1 MRLLCLS
8 AFMINYFDQQNHYL
22 IYKINIY
29 HHNIPKQEEIISFFI
44 LLNHPGFISIKKQF
58 QKLLQSYKQLI
69 ICLLNLHYISTRFLS
84 FIFSSES
91 NTIDPYIESH
101 RKLIE

>member
-29 HHNIPKQEEIISFFI
+29 HHNIPKQEEIISF
-44 LLNHPGFISIKKQF
+44 L
-58 QKLLQSYKQLI
+58 Y
-69 ICLLNLHYISTRFLS
+69 Y
-84 FIFSSES
+84 
-91 NTIDPYIESH
+91 
-101 RKLIE
+101 

>member
-44 LLNHPGFISIKKQF
+44 LLNHPI
-58 QKLLQSYKQLI
+58 LY
-69 ICLLNLHYISTRFLS
+69 
-84 FIFSSES
+84 
-91 NTIDPYIESH
+91 P
-101 RKLIE
+101 